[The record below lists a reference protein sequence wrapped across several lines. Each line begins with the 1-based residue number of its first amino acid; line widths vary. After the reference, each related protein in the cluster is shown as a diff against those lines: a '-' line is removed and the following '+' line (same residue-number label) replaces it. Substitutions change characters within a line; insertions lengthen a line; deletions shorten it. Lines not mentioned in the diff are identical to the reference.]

1 VNKKGLKPYTYLIL
15 NMYFKISVEP
25 DLLAECR
32 EIKSA
37 ENCPQAASTV
47 DLLHCAIKMG
57 HNFFN

>member
-1 VNKKGLKPYTYLIL
+1 
-15 NMYFKISVEP
+15 MYFKISVEP